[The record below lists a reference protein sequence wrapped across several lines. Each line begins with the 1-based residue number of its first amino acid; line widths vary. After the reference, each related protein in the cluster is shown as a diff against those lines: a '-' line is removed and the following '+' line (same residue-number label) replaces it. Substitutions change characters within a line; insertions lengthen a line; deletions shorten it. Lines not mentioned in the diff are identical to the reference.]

1 MSVLNIYDRLRS
13 YGLSHVGACAM
24 LGNFE
29 AESGLLSNNLQN
41 DYEKKLGFVDELYT
55 MAVDVGNY
63 KNFAKDSA
71 GYGLAQ
77 WTYGPR
83 KKNLLEFANSRNA
96 SIGDENMQVDFAI
109 HELRTEYSGLFRYL
123 CYTEDMYEATSRI
136 CKEFERPAVNNIAT
150 RYAFAQKWDK
160 EFKGSDTNDY
170 VGDITKPE
178 EHRITS
184 TTPSSGT
191 WYPPDQSI
199 LVLQA
204 VLVANGYNTDITG
217 YKSDSF
223 FAVLREF
230 VKDIG
235 G

>member
-1 MSVLNIYDRLRS
+1 MGALNIYDRLRS
-13 YGLSHVGACAM
+13 YGLSHAGACAM

-55 MAVDVGNY
+55 NCVDNGSY

-83 KKNLLEFANSRNA
+83 KQNLLEFANSRGV

-109 HELRTEYSGLFRYL
+109 HELRTEYSGLFSYL

-136 CKEFERPAVNNIAT
+136 CKEFERPKVNNIAD
-150 RYAFAQKWDK
+150 RYAYAQKWDK
-160 EFKGSDTNDY
+160 EFKAADTADY
-170 VGDITKPE
+170 TGDVTKPE
-178 EHRITS
+178 EHRITN

-230 VKDIG
+230 AKDIG